1 MNSAQ
6 QKHALDMAAAEYQ
19 EFKLGIARQQRA
31 AGAPER
37 LAAAREQIGAATD
50 RRGLEAAFL
59 SAVRGLRR

>member
-6 QKHALDMAAAEYQ
+6 EKHALDSAAAEYQ
-19 EFKLGIARQQRA
+19 EFKLALARQQRA

-37 LAAAREQIGAATD
+37 LAAAREQISSATD
-50 RRGLEAAFL
+50 RRGLEAAFQ